1 MNRIILLLTFLLL
14 SVSVMAEPPTDPP
27 ADSACTVNTDCT
39 GGQECDSSS
48 GECYTPV
55 VQAEGET
62 CSSGQVWNRRSG
74 QCINETVS
82 PVESGCPTQVDTVIS
97 TDPNSEGEAPQ
108 DRDSGSSS
116 ATR

>member
-1 MNRIILLLTFLLL
+1 MNRIILLLTFSFL

-27 ADSACTVNTDCT
+27 TDSVCTVNTDCT

-48 GECYTPV
+48 GECYAPV

-74 QCINETVS
+74 ECVT
-82 PVESGCPTQVDTVIS
+82 ESV
-97 TDPNSEGEAPQ
+97 
-108 DRDSGSSS
+108 SS
-116 ATR
+116 ATSDCNTQVSGVRSTPDSTGGPESSGTGSSTESQ